1 MLWKFEQSWRLAVA
15 SLGAFALWVGTAS
28 AQSQRS
34 LQAVV
39 IVRHG
44 EKAESPKENPPLSPA
59 GQARAQALLETLR
72 DAGLTTIITTDQ
84 ERTRAT
90 GAPLA
95 AALHLTGVIV
105 PRSPDPRKDAGA
117 VAEAVRRAGG
127 TVLVVSHQL
136 TIPLIIAAL
145 GGPTIP
151 TMCDS
156 DFSNL
161 YILIPDNSK
170 TLHLVRGHYGS
181 PDPPHAPDCHITPV
195 SPP

>member
-1 MLWKFEQSWRLAVA
+1 MFSRVELSCRLAVA
-15 SLGAFALWVGTAS
+15 AS
-28 AQSQRS
+28 MVLAAGPLIAQSPAP
-34 LQAVV
+34 LHAVI

-59 GQARAQALLETLR
+59 GQSRAQALLATLR

-90 GAPLA
+90 AAPLA
-95 AALHLTGVIV
+95 ATLHLQGVIV
-105 PRSPDPRKDAGA
+105 PRTPDPRKDAAA
-117 VAEAVRRAGG
+117 VAEAVRQAGG

-136 TIPLIIAAL
+136 TIPLIVAAL
-145 GGPTIP
+145 GGPTVT
-151 TMCDS
+151 TMCDTE
-156 DFSNL
+156 FSNL
-161 YILIPDNSK
+161 YVLVPENSK
-170 TLHLVRGHYGS
+170 LLHLVRGHYGV

>member
-1 MLWKFEQSWRLAVA
+1 VLSLVEPSWRVAIA
-15 SLGAFALWVGTAS
+15 SLGAIALAAAPVRVE
-28 AQSQRS
+28 SQAP

-90 GAPLA
+90 AAPLA

-105 PRSPDPRKDAGA
+105 PRSADPRKDAGA

-136 TIPLIIAAL
+136 TIPLIVAAL
-145 GGPTIP
+145 GGPMIP
-151 TMCDS
+151 TMCDTE
-156 DFSNL
+156 FSNL
-161 YILIPDNSK
+161 YVLVPEHSK
-170 TLHLVRGHYGS
+170 TFGLMRGHYGI